1 MARNPQQFVA
11 TANDIGGDFSR
22 EVLRHTFIL
31 DRFSSV
37 FAYHYLSEQPSAKH
51 AAVLLRYI
59 LSALMPMLVSPFLG
73 WFELREQEE
82 ESSEQLSLAH
92 VKDNKYRHHAGVF
105 IGLGCRLLFA
115 ISIKTQTI

>member
-37 FAYHYLSEQPSAKH
+37 FAYHYLSESLP
-51 AAVLLRYI
+51 LNMLRF
-59 LSALMPMLVSPFLG
+59 S
-73 WFELREQEE
+73 
-82 ESSEQLSLAH
+82 
-92 VKDNKYRHHAGVF
+92 
-105 IGLGCRLLFA
+105 
-115 ISIKTQTI
+115 